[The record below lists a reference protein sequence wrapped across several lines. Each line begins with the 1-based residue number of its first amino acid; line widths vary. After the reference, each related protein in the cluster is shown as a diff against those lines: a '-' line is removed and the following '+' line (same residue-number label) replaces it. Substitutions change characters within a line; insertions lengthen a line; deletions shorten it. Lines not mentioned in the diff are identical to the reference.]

1 MDIKSLRKS
10 SLDPFDKVAMIKK
23 YFAAVKS
30 MDSNALAGKRV
41 DVDSILR
48 LWGEKGTLTIKGPQ
62 PLGEQTFKGV
72 KQLRGFYE
80 NRARGVDGVFKVNLS
95 SINSAAARS
104 AEQVLVAG
112 ARYVVNAAG
121 EGMQIPFSHNFTIS
135 EDQITQLQI
144 TVGKAGKT
152 NIAPLGTLSVQDL
165 GRLSAMAWMVA

>member
-10 SLDPFDKVAMIKK
+10 SLDPFDKVAVIKK

-30 MDSNALAGKRV
+30 MDTNALAGKPV
-41 DVDSILR
+41 DVDNILR
-48 LWGEKGTLTIKGPQ
+48 LWDEKGTLTIKGPQ
-62 PLGEQTFKGV
+62 PIGEQTFKGV

-80 NRARGVDGVFKVNLS
+80 KRARGVDGVFKVNMS
-95 SINSAAARS
+95 SINSAGAKS

-121 EGMQIPFSHNFTIS
+121 EGMQVPFAHNFKMS
-135 EDQITQLQI
+135 EDKITQLEI

-152 NIAPLGTLSVQDL
+152 DVAPLGTLSVQDL